1 MKRLNFLKLI
11 FFIISIGLAWLFLK
25 ELPKNIVPAPLV
37 IVLACIFGFLFGMLV
52 LHAESLLRK
61 VHIKTFVGSILG
73 FLLGLCIYV
82 VIDLIIF
89 GKISPVAG
97 THLNYIRVCTIL
109 VLLYLTTSYFAAN
122 TEVWNLDFLTKGFFR
137 GSSFD
142 KRYKLLD
149 TSVIIDGRILDLC
162 KTGFLEGILLIPQF
176 ILHELQNI
184 ADSSDLLRRN
194 RGRRGL
200 DVLHELQKTQ
210 GLEVKILD
218 KDFPNIE
225 TADAKLVELAKML
238 NATIITND
246 YNLNKVAVLQD
257 ITVLNI
263 NELSN
268 AIKPVVLPGEVLR
281 VFIVKEGKEYD
292 QGVAYL
298 DDGTMVVVDN
308 ARKAISKNVE
318 ISVTSVLQTAAGRM
332 IFGKLTD
339 KVSAEINSMVYKD

>member
-1 MKRLNFLKLI
+1 MKRVNILKLI
-11 FFIISIGLAWLFLK
+11 FIIISMGLMGLFLK
-25 ELPKNIVPAPLV
+25 ELSGKPVTKQLV
-37 IVLACIFGFLFGMLV
+37 IVLGCILGFVLSMLV
-52 LHAESLLRK
+52 FYTESLLRK
-61 VHIKTFVGSILG
+61 VPIKTFVGGILG
-73 FLLGLCIYV
+73 LLLGLCVYGAL
-82 VIDLIIF
+82 DLAIF
-89 GKISPVAG
+89 GKIYPTTG
-97 THLNYIRVCTIL
+97 TYLNYIRVCLCLI
-109 VLLYLTTSYFAAN
+109 LLYLSTFYFASN
-122 TEVWNLDFLTKGFFR
+122 IESWNLNFLTRGFFKDTTL
-137 GSSFD
+137 D

-162 KTGFLEGILLIPQF
+162 KTGFLEGVLLVPRF

-218 KDFPNIE
+218 KDFPDID
-225 TADAKLVELAKML
+225 TADAKLVELAKVL

-246 YNLNKVAVLQD
+246 YNLNKVAVVQD

-268 AIKPVVLPGEVLR
+268 AIKPVVLPGEVLNA
-281 VFIVKEGKEYD
+281 FIVKEGKEHD

-318 ISVTSVLQTAAGRM
+318 VSVTSVLQTAAGRM
-332 IFGKLTD
+332 IFGKL
-339 KVSAEINSMVYKD
+339 KDNQKD